1 MEEYDGRHEDGTLL
15 TQEEETSLRL
25 LEPLFTRHR
34 DRILETLAPH
44 LGNDH
49 DRASLLSDDL
59 AVARLKR
66 SQQEYLFSLPNGN
79 NGEIAGRNA
88 AQAADYRGP
97 FGLGAGWHLRTFVH
111 FLTSVQPLVF
121 DAFGNRPHLYHTV
134 WNALLKVIFHDLELA
149 MSESLAQRDDL
160 LEAAGRDM
168 SEMKRALNLAL
179 GKQAVEERQRQAE
192 QRTVVSLLTTWLSKT
207 SGLAQEMGT
216 PLNVILGQAESAP
229 GADRGRK
236 ITSCPPEHCQ
246 AGRTTDSA
254 ETAVVCPRSR
264 AQESLPPAGFRGN
277 GGRAST
283 RMLKSRSAQR
293 NFDGCRGLD

>member
-1 MEEYDGRHEDGTLL
+1 MMEEYDGRHENGTLL

-44 LGNDH
+44 LGSDH

-79 NGEIAGRNA
+79 NGEIASRNA
-88 AQAADYRGP
+88 AQAPDYRGP

-111 FLTSVQPLVF
+111 FLTSIQPLVF

-160 LEAAGRDM
+160 LEEAGRDM

-179 GKQAVEERQRQAE
+179 GKQVVEERQRQAE
-192 QRTVVSLLTTWLSKT
+192 QRTVVSLLTTWLTKT

-216 PLNVILGQAESAP
+216 PLNVILGQAELLLERTGDEKAQAALQSIVRQVERLIPMRQQMCALNHGLRSSFPQPDFEAMAEGPLP
-229 GADRGRK
+229 GG
-236 ITSCPPEHCQ
+236 
-246 AGRTTDSA
+246 
-254 ETAVVCPRSR
+254 
-264 AQESLPPAGFRGN
+264 
-277 GGRAST
+277 
-283 RMLKSRSAQR
+283 
-293 NFDGCRGLD
+293 

>member
-1 MEEYDGRHEDGTLL
+1 MMEEHNGRHENGTLL

-59 AVARLKR
+59 EVARLKQ

-79 NGEIAGRNA
+79 NGEIARRNA
-88 AQAADYRGP
+88 AQTADYRGP
-97 FGLGAGWHLRTFVH
+97 FGLGVGWHLGTFVH
-111 FLTSVQPLVF
+111 FLISIQPLVF
-121 DAFGNRPHLYHTV
+121 EAFGNRPHLYHRV

-149 MSESLAQRDDL
+149 MSESLTQRDNL

-179 GKQAVEERQRQAE
+179 SKQAVEERQRQAE
-192 QRTVVSLLTTWLSKT
+192 QRTVVSLLTAWLAKT
-207 SGLAQEMGT
+207 SGLVQEMGT
-216 PLNVILGQAESAP
+216 PLNVILGQAEFLLKGTGDEKAQAALQSIVRQVERLIPLRQQLCALDH
-229 GADRGRK
+229 GLRS
-236 ITSCPPEHCQ
+236 TSPQPDFEAMAEGPQ
-246 AGRTTDSA
+246 AG
-254 ETAVVCPRSR
+254 C
-264 AQESLPPAGFRGN
+264 
-277 GGRAST
+277 
-283 RMLKSRSAQR
+283 
-293 NFDGCRGLD
+293 

>member
-1 MEEYDGRHEDGTLL
+1 MEEYVARHENGMLL
-15 TQEEETSLRL
+15 TQDEKTSLRL

-44 LGNDH
+44 LGNGH

-66 SQQEYLFSLPNGN
+66 SQQEYLFSLPKGN
-79 NGEIAGRNA
+79 NGEIASKNA

-97 FGLGAGWHLRTFVH
+97 FGLGAGWHLSTFVH

-149 MSESLAQRDDL
+149 MNESLAQRDDL

-192 QRTVVSLLTTWLSKT
+192 QRTVMSLLTRWLSKT
-207 SGLAQEMGT
+207 SELAQEMGT
-216 PLNVILGQAESAP
+216 PLNVILGQAELLLERTEDEKTQAALQSIVRQVERLIPLREQLCALDHGLRNHSP
-229 GADRGRK
+229 QPDFEAMAEE
-236 ITSCPPEHCQ
+236 PLPE
-246 AGRTTDSA
+246 G
-254 ETAVVCPRSR
+254 
-264 AQESLPPAGFRGN
+264 
-277 GGRAST
+277 
-283 RMLKSRSAQR
+283 
-293 NFDGCRGLD
+293 

>member
-1 MEEYDGRHEDGTLL
+1 MMEEYVGRHENGMLL
-15 TQEEETSLRL
+15 TQDEETSLRL

-44 LGNDH
+44 LGNGH

-66 SQQEYLFSLPNGN
+66 SQQEYLFSLPKGN

-88 AQAADYRGP
+88 AQEADYRGP
-97 FGLGAGWHLRTFVH
+97 FGLGAGWHLSTFVH

-149 MSESLAQRDDL
+149 MNESLAQRDDL

-192 QRTVVSLLTTWLSKT
+192 QRTVMSLLTTWLSKT
-207 SGLAQEMGT
+207 SELAQEMGT
-216 PLNVILGQAESAP
+216 PLNVILGQAELLLERTEDKKTQAALQSIVRQVERLVPLRQQLCALDHGLRNHSPRPDFEPMSEEPLP
-229 GADRGRK
+229 G
-236 ITSCPPEHCQ
+236 C
-246 AGRTTDSA
+246 
-254 ETAVVCPRSR
+254 
-264 AQESLPPAGFRGN
+264 
-277 GGRAST
+277 
-283 RMLKSRSAQR
+283 
-293 NFDGCRGLD
+293 

>member
-1 MEEYDGRHEDGTLL
+1 MEEHDGRHENGTLL

-79 NGEIAGRNA
+79 NREISSRNA

-97 FGLGAGWHLRTFVH
+97 FGLGVGWHLRTFVH
-111 FLTSVQPLVF
+111 FLTSIQPLVF

-160 LEAAGRDM
+160 LEEAGRDM

-192 QRTVVSLLTTWLSKT
+192 QRTVVSLLTTWLTKT

-216 PLNVILGQAESAP
+216 PLNVILGQAELLLERTGDEKAQAALQSIIRQVERLILLRQQLCALDHGLRNNSPQPDFEAMAEGPLP
-229 GADRGRK
+229 G
-236 ITSCPPEHCQ
+236 C
-246 AGRTTDSA
+246 
-254 ETAVVCPRSR
+254 
-264 AQESLPPAGFRGN
+264 
-277 GGRAST
+277 
-283 RMLKSRSAQR
+283 
-293 NFDGCRGLD
+293 